1 MTDGR
6 SLKTTLENHD
16 PRRLFLSFFLIFSLY
31 FYPDSKQKK
40 EFSRRRPV
48 SIKCRQT
55 HRPYRTEGANVLDD
69 QQTHSLL
76 CLSFLLYQYVCAI
89 NPSRLVVVPV
99 WNVSLDRRH
108 CYQWRPSVANNS
120 TTTSRSS
127 VLLVEIFFPLLFAS
141 LLIIETAIFL
151 VALCLCLSRSFLFFK
166 ERHVCVMVVNEVL
179 CVGRRRRVVVISER

>member
-1 MTDGR
+1 MATENDGWPLSQDNSR
-6 SLKTTLENHD
+6 EPWSETSISFLFSNLFS
-16 PRRLFLSFFLIFSLY
+16 LFLSWFET
-31 FYPDSKQKK
+31 KKK

-76 CLSFLLYQYVCAI
+76 CLSFILYQYVCAI

-127 VLLVEIFFPLLFAS
+127 VLLVEIFFFVVRFSPYNRNCHFSCCFMS
-141 LLIIETAIFL
+141 LS
-151 VALCLCLSRSFLFFK
+151 V
-166 ERHVCVMVVNEVL
+166 
-179 CVGRRRRVVVISER
+179 